1 MLETLR
7 PAVPV
12 FDSVTFCAVLVVL
25 MFWLV
30 NVRLDGDK
38 LTTEVGVGLE
48 VPLELP
54 PHAAAINKNPKAI
67 DPGTIL
73 HLR

>member
-1 MLETLR
+1 MLDTLR
-7 PAVPV
+7 LPVPV
-12 FDSVTFCAVLVVL
+12 FESVTFCAVLVVL
-25 MFWLV
+25 RFWLA
-30 NVRLDGDK
+30 NVRLVGDK
-38 LTTEVGVGLE
+38 LTTGVGVELE
-48 VPLELP
+48 VPVELP